1 MTKECIHTS
10 KPTTFDGVVLAIWFV
25 PALLLIVG
33 AVMSYG
39 SLPYVPW
46 ICVAFAALIL
56 ITFVAWVP
64 KEYVI
69 SEDRIHIRCIL
80 MSKDFH
86 FKDIESIRRD
96 LPLRE
101 LISAALIDKGV
112 YMTSFKNALYVKL
125 KGKLTRSTQMSPV
138 DHDMFL
144 EILQKCLNDYEN
156 KEA

>member
-1 MTKECIHTS
+1 MTKQCIHRS
-10 KPTTFDGVVLAIWFV
+10 KPTTFGGSVLTIWFV

-33 AVMSYG
+33 AVMSHG

-46 ICVAFAALIL
+46 ICVALAALIL

-69 SEDRIHIRCIL
+69 FEDHIHIRCIL

-101 LISAALIDKGV
+101 LISAALIDKSV
-112 YMTSFKNALYVKL
+112 YMTSFKNALYLKL
-125 KGKLTRSTQMSPV
+125 KGKLTRSTQMSPL
-138 DHDMFL
+138 DHDRFL
-144 EILQKCLNDYEN
+144 ESLQECLNEYEN
-156 KEA
+156 REA